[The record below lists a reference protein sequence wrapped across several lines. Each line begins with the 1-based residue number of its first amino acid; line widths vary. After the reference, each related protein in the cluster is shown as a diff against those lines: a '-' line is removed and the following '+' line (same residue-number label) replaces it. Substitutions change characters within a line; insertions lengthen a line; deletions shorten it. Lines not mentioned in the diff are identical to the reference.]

1 MNWTKESLRTFILSV
16 VKPLKSGKAVTQKGT
31 QATLDNLYPNDG
43 SNDNFRLTSP
53 FGFISKLPVG
63 VTAFYQNLFGSGHES
78 IILGLLHAL
87 RPEPSSPGE
96 TVLYSTA
103 PDGSTVKVKIV
114 LSNDGTLTISA
125 PTKVVVNSPDV
136 ELGEGTLEKILN
148 GEKFQTR
155 FNQHKHLGNLGVP
168 TGIPIEP
175 SDASDLSNTVK
186 AAE

>member
-1 MNWTKESLRTFILSV
+1 MNWTKESLRSFILTV
-16 VKPLKSGKAVTQKGT
+16 VKPLKSGKAVSQKGT

-78 IILGLLHAL
+78 IVLGFLHSL

-96 TVLYSTA
+96 SVLYSTTS
-103 PDGSTVKVKIV
+103 DGITIKVKIV
-114 LSNDGTLTISA
+114 LASDGSLTITA
-125 PTKVVVNSPDV
+125 PAKVIVNSPDV
-136 ELGEGTLEKILN
+136 EIGDGALEKILN

-168 TGIPIEP
+168 TGVPIDP
-175 SDASDLSNTVK
+175 SDAGDLSNTVK